1 MKFSAEFVFPGHP
14 DKLCDAAVD
23 SLVSAAQTLEKR
35 AFCALE
41 AAVHRNHVFLTGRLA
56 CRDVEKIGI
65 PDLVR
70 SVFASAGYG
79 RPWDPDPGDLR
90 VHTELCLGPLQE
102 NESEMRARSDDQAIV
117 TGFAVDLPG
126 TNYLP
131 PEHWLAYRLALA
143 LAGLRVQHP
152 ELHLGPDGKLLLVY
166 DDSKRCLDVFNVSM
180 QQAGSASE
188 IELHRAVRQCVQQEL
203 EHCRSA
209 IEGLDPALPEV
220 FVVNG
225 GGSFHVGGPEADNG
239 LSGKK
244 LVMDAY
250 GPRVHIGGGALS
262 GKDFYKPDRAGALL
276 ARRLAK
282 AVVLSGAARQ
292 CTATLAI
299 FPGDTT
305 FRIISIAADEGRCLD
320 PQRWGSLIDLRL
332 ETAGDSWTGAA
343 EPVQLAR
350 FGHFT
355 DPGLP
360 WETLRL

>member
-35 AFCALE
+35 SFCAIE

-117 TGFAVDLPG
+117 TGFAVDLPA
-126 TNYLP
+126 TNFLP
-131 PEHWLAYRLALA
+131 VEHWLALRLSRALES
-143 LAGLRVQHP
+143 LRTDQPGLQ
-152 ELHLGPDGKLLLVY
+152 LGPDGKLLVVY
-166 DDSKRCLDVFNVSM
+166 DQDQRRLAAFNASL
-180 QQAGSASE
+180 QQASGASE
-188 IELHRAVRQCVQQEL
+188 IDLTRQVRQRVQQEL
-203 EHCRSA
+203 ECCRA
-209 IEGLDPALPEV
+209 LLPDLEPALPEV

-244 LVMDAY
+244 LVVDAY
-250 GPRVHIGGGALS
+250 GPRAPIGGGALS

-282 AVVLSGAARQ
+282 AVVLSGAAKECRAAL
-292 CTATLAI
+292 TI
-299 FPGDTT
+299 FPGERE
-305 FRIISIAADEGRCLD
+305 FRIVSVVNEDGRPLD
-320 PQRWGSLIDLRL
+320 AVRWGSLIDLRL
-332 ETAGDSWTGAA
+332 EAAGDAWGGAA
-343 EPVQLAR
+343 DPVCLAR
-350 FGHFT
+350 YGHFT
-355 DPGLP
+355 EPGFP
-360 WETLRL
+360 WEQIRF